1 MSIARRAL
9 ERKAANTPFDFA
21 ARREQLLA
29 ATAAAALV
37 YGDPIDGAPIDG
49 AAIGE
54 APVAPPPHRPSPAQ
68 ASAARKAAAALAAD
82 QAAILDGSAD
92 LTPYDNQLVAL
103 YGDIKRLKSI
113 MATDKKIELKREI
126 LPNYLP
132 WVLGRLDA
140 AASGQRG
147 GQDDVL
153 VQVMIWAIDT
163 GDYKLGLELAEYAR
177 RYSPKLPDRFKRDLA
192 NTVTEEIAD
201 AALKAYR
208 AGGEEAARFP
218 GGVLGDVE
226 ELFRD
231 DDMFDVVQGKLQKA
245 IGQAILQSIDEAS
258 DPTTKL
264 PIWKDALT
272 FFKRA
277 QAKDS
282 ASGCVKLIEK
292 LERDI
297 AKHAPE

>member
-29 ATAAAALV
+29 ATAAA
-37 YGDPIDGAPIDG
+37 PIDGALIIG
-49 AAIGE
+49 AVYD
-54 APVAPPPHRPSPAQ
+54 APVIDLPPHRPSPAQ

-82 QAAILDGSAD
+82 QDAIMDGSAD

-140 AASGQRG
+140 AAAGQRG
-147 GQDDVL
+147 VQDDVL
-153 VQVMIWAIDT
+153 VQVMIWSIDT
-163 GDYKLGLELAEYAR
+163 GDYRLGLELAEYAR
-177 RYSPKLPDRFKRDLA
+177 RFSPKLPDRFKRDLA

-208 AGGEEAARFP
+208 AGGEDAANFP

-245 IGQAILQSIDEAS
+245 IGQAILQTVDNGG
-258 DPTTKL
+258 DPAVNL
-264 PIWKDALT
+264 PVWKDALG